1 MSHAQKPTSPI
12 HIYTEIQAG
21 APSHSVPW
29 PLTPPDS
36 VSSLPTWVPKE
47 PALWSYLPSFLILKG
62 TGCSLPA
69 EGDEEPFCCATERGR
84 SPGQGREQQQET
96 ICAGNRCA
104 RLVSQAYNNTTH
116 HLCAF

>member
-12 HIYTEIQAG
+12 HIYTEIQTG

-36 VSSLPTWVPKE
+36 VSSLPTWAPKE

-69 EGDEEPFCCATERGR
+69 EGDEEPAVPWKEAGAQVRAESNSRKPFVQATDV
-84 SPGQGREQQQET
+84 QG
-96 ICAGNRCA
+96 
-104 RLVSQAYNNTTH
+104 
-116 HLCAF
+116 